1 MRALFFVRDST
12 VWLQKVFCNGILRSR
27 LSCCEAISRMPTQL
41 QTKSARTSTALG
53 YGACALAGTLW
64 GTGFFFGKIALTAMN
79 VGHMVFYRFLFATLG
94 LLPMMR
100 RPGLNRSEWGL
111 LLLASFLG
119 IPVQFLLQFYGLSMT
134 TVSHAALMVGTM
146 PVILALGATIFM
158 HERLEWKGWVAL
170 AGSTMGVVLITLSSA
185 HRSSANGPA
194 PNGPTMTGDLLVV
207 LSLVIA
213 LGWVLMNRYLMYG
226 HSALVV
232 TAYGT
237 LSGTLMLLVWVA
249 LVDGPPPVHGVSSR
263 VWLALIAS
271 GILCTAA
278 TTFLWNW
285 GIHRVPASRAGVFLN
300 IEPALG
306 SILGVELL
314 GDRLGPGAWIGGALI
329 IAAAVVLTTTGRTD
343 AEIVME

>member
-1 MRALFFVRDST
+1 V
-12 VWLQKVFCNGILRSR
+12 
-27 LSCCEAISRMPTQL
+27 
-41 QTKSARTSTALG
+41 LG

-64 GTGFFFGKIALTAMN
+64 GTGFYFGKIALTAMI

-100 RPGLNRSEWGL
+100 RPGLNRKEWGI

-119 IPVQFLLQFYGLSMT
+119 IPVQFLLQFYGLSLT

-146 PVILALGATIFM
+146 PVILALGATIFT

-170 AGSTMGVVLITLSSA
+170 AGSTTGVALITLSSV
-185 HRSSANGPA
+185 HQSSA
-194 PNGPTMTGDLLVV
+194 NGPTMTGDLLVV

-213 LGWVLMNRYLMYG
+213 LGWVLLNRHLMHG

-237 LSGTLMLLVWVA
+237 LSGTLMLMVWVA
-249 LVDGPPPVHGVSSR
+249 LVDGPPPVHGVSGR

-314 GDRLGPGAWIGGALI
+314 GDRLGPSAWIGGALI
-329 IAAAVVLTTTGRTD
+329 ITAAVVLTMTGHVD
-343 AEIVME
+343 PEAVME